1 MPGLGTA
8 GFAGLLIAMFIV
20 GLAGLAFSV
29 HGVLTPDPT
38 ATEVSQ
44 ILGTP
49 HWSIFHDHSRPGDV
63 SAGCAVTTDAVV
75 RWDRR
80 EVTGSIPLR
89 GAVGHYEANRG
100 VTVRTA
106 DGSELFCPFAAGEG
120 GEDFAE
126 WIIAEG
132 RAIHDG
138 AGAPRDPRL
147 AR

>member
-8 GFAGLLIAMFIV
+8 GFAGLLIAMFV
-20 GLAGLAFSV
+20 AGLAGLAFSV
-29 HGVLTPDPT
+29 HGALTPDPT

-49 HWSIFHDHSRPGDV
+49 HWSIFHDHSGPGDV

-75 RWDRR
+75 RWDGR
-80 EVTGSIPLR
+80 EVTGRIALR

-106 DGSELFCPFAAGEG
+106 EGAELFCPFAAGEG

-132 RAIHDG
+132 RSIHGG